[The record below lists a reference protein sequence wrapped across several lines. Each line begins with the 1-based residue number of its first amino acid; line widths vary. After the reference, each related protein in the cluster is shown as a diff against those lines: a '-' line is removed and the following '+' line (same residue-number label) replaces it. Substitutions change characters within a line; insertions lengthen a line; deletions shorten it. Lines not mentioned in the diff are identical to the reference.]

1 VSCRTGLVAE
11 LPAGLLTTF
20 DGRLGRN
27 AHSALLR
34 SDGGVVRFR
43 DSYARPVVGNLVLSG
58 ADRRTPLLLHDMVSG
73 ASHRLRW
80 PSRPDYGLGEVTGQP
95 NGRLATVDFTKYSP
109 QDRFDLWLL
118 DTTTRRWQ
126 QLPGMPAHIVPKT
139 THVEW
144 TADGRLV
151 ILATNALGVWRPGES
166 RLAVRRV
173 KPPKQP
179 GIKFVI
185 W

>member
-1 VSCRTGLVAE
+1 
-11 LPAGLLTTF
+11 
-20 DGRLGRN
+20 
-27 AHSALLR
+27 
-34 SDGGVVRFR
+34 
-43 DSYARPVVGNLVLSG
+43 
-58 ADRRTPLLLHDMVSG
+58 
-73 ASHRLRW
+73 
-80 PSRPDYGLGEVTGQP
+80 YGLGEVTGQP
-95 NGRLATVDFTKYSP
+95 NGRLATVDFAKYSP

-126 QLPGMPAHIVPKT
+126 QLPGMPAHIAPKT

-151 ILATNALGVWRPGES
+151 ILATNVLGVWRPGES

-173 KPPKQP
+173 TPPKQP